1 MPAGL
6 GRPGSL
12 MEGPCLQMML
22 SLWGPP
28 SLGPREAPR
37 LGNSAAFLN
46 SQQFYFAQ
54 LSLFPRVVGQ
64 SSSPSQEGPMGRK
77 VPYLCTP
84 EGNAWV
90 VA

>member
-6 GRPGSL
+6 GRPGSS

-28 SLGPREAPR
+28 SLGPREA
-37 LGNSAAFLN
+37 AFLR

-64 SSSPSQEGPMGRK
+64 SSL
-77 VPYLCTP
+77 PYLP
-84 EGNAWV
+84 RKIQWEGRYPIFAHLRAMPRWWLQGT
-90 VA
+90 

>member
-6 GRPGSL
+6 GRPSSS

-28 SLGPREAPR
+28 SLGPREA
-37 LGNSAAFLN
+37 AFLR

-54 LSLFPRVVGQ
+54 LSLFPRVVLLGI
-64 SSSPSQEGPMGRK
+64 SNVNGRT
-77 VPYLCTP
+77 L
-84 EGNAWV
+84 NI
-90 VA
+90 